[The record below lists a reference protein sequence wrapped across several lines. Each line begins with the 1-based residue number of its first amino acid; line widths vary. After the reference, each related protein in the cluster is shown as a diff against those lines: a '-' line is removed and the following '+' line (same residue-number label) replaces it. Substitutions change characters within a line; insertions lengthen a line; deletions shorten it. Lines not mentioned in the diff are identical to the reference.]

1 MLAIARKFGV
11 ICAVA
16 RSDETMPLSDMR
28 KNRTF
33 ALALSAMC
41 E

>member
-16 RSDETMPLSDMR
+16 RSDENMPLSDMR
-28 KNRTF
+28 KNRTIPI
-33 ALALSAMC
+33 ALSAMS